1 MLAVEDIFVVIGPD
15 KKIIEIGLSTL
26 LHYFI
31 KYFEK
36 NYETV
41 PKIGWNQGQAI
52 VSTKLNEGFT

>member
-41 PKIGWNQGQAI
+41 Q
-52 VSTKLNEGFT
+52 KLDETSAKQLCQQN